1 MDLGLF
7 FVFFCLFIGELD
19 GLILK
24 ERVKL
29 SFLCYR
35 KNDML
40 FYDFSMKDLDGNMI
54 LMEEF
59 IGYVVLVVNVV
70 IF

>member
-1 MDLGLF
+1 MDVGLF

-40 FYDFSMKDLDGNMI
+40 FYDLSMKDLDGNMI